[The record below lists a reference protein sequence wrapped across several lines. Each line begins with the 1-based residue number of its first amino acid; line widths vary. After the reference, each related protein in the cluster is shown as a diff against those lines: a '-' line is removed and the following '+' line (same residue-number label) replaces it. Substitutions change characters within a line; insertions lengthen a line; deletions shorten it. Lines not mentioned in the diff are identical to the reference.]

1 MINKHE
7 LLLSDN
13 TKFKNILVPLDGSE
27 YSIKALE
34 YAGRMAKG
42 FNSKLIA
49 LYILPSSI
57 RYNLSSNNENSEIN
71 SQFNQIIQGS
81 YIEAQNWV
89 KDMAKKIDIEIG
101 TEVII
106 AKESIVSEII
116 EFAEQRSIDLIIMG
130 TRGRT
135 GFKKLLLGSVA
146 SGVVTYSHCPVLV
159 IR

>member
-1 MINKHE
+1 M
-7 LLLSDN
+7 LSEN
-13 TKFKNILVPLDGSE
+13 TKFKNILVPVDGSE

-34 YAGRMAKG
+34 YASIMAKG
-42 FNSKLIA
+42 FNSKLKA

-57 RYNLSSNNENSEIN
+57 RYNLFLNKENSKIN
-71 SQFNQIIQGS
+71 SPFNQIIQVS
-81 YIEAQNWV
+81 YIEAHNWL
-89 KDMAKKIDIEIG
+89 KDMRKKIDLEIV

-106 AKESIVSEII
+106 AEESIVSERI
-116 EFAEQRSIDLIIMG
+116 EFAERENIDLIIMG

-146 SGVVTYSHCPVLV
+146 SGVINFAHCPVLV

>member
-1 MINKHE
+1 MSE
-7 LLLSDN
+7 N
-13 TKFKNILVPLDGSE
+13 TEFENILVPLDGSE
-27 YSIKALE
+27 HSIKAVE

-57 RYNLSSNNENSEIN
+57 RYNLPSNKENSEIN
-71 SQFNQIIQGS
+71 SQFNQIIQRS
-81 YIEAQNWV
+81 YIEAQNWL
-89 KDMAKKIDIEIG
+89 KDITKKIDIEIV

-116 EFAEQRSIDLIIMG
+116 EFAEQRSVDLIIMG

>member
-1 MINKHE
+1 MSE
-7 LLLSDN
+7 N
-13 TKFKNILVPLDGSE
+13 TEFENILVPLDGSE
-27 YSIKALE
+27 HSIKAVE

-57 RYNLSSNNENSEIN
+57 RYNLSSDNENSEIN
-71 SQFNQIIQGS
+71 SQFNQIIQRS
-81 YIEAQNWV
+81 YIEAQNWL
-89 KDMAKKIDIEIG
+89 KDIVKKIDIEIV

-116 EFAEQRSIDLIIMG
+116 EFAELRSIDLIIMG

>member
-1 MINKHE
+1 M
-7 LLLSDN
+7 LLSDN

-34 YAGRMAKG
+34 YAGIMAKS

-57 RYNLSSNNENSEIN
+57 RYNFSSNKENSEIN
-71 SQFNQIIQGS
+71 SPFNQIIQVS
-81 YIEAQNWV
+81 YIEAQNWL
-89 KDMAKKIDIEIG
+89 KDIRKKIDIEIVA
-101 TEVII
+101 EVII

-116 EFAEQRSIDLIIMG
+116 EFAELRSIDLIIMG

-146 SGVVTYSHCPVLV
+146 SGVVTYAHCPVLV